1 MFLSEK
7 WDKRLILLLTE
18 EARFEAIGNEVW
30 RNANSSVLETT
41 KVLERDSS

>member
-18 EARFEAIGNEVW
+18 EARFEAIGNGGCGEMLT
-30 RNANSSVLETT
+30 VLF
-41 KVLERDSS
+41 SNY

>member
-18 EARFEAIGNEVW
+18 EARFEAIGNEGV
-30 RNANSSVLETT
+30 E
-41 KVLERDSS
+41 KC